1 MDDVVAWTIDDD
13 VIHDVVA
20 CTIHDDVIHDDVACT
35 MHDDVAL
42 EGVYIFFKFNYI
54 IYLII

>member
-1 MDDVVAWTIDDD
+1 MQDD
-13 VIHDVVA
+13 VA
-20 CTIHDDVIHDDVACT
+20 CTIHDDDACTMQDDVACT